1 MRIPSRVWSAW
12 AGERRIEHR
21 ERAAMMASPGP
32 ERLATE
38 AELDAAAWA
47 ADVAWRAWEGE
58 LSSADARAAL
68 GERR

>member
-1 MRIPSRVWSAW
+1 
-12 AGERRIEHR
+12 
-21 ERAAMMASPGP
+21 MMASPGP